1 MAEPFDL
8 STLTQPDDG
17 VLVDK
22 AAPED
27 LRLWSVTTIIGVLD
41 KPALIYWAA
50 EETAKAAVAIAGSL
64 PSRIAEEGEDNVID
78 HLKGARFRRP
88 KDMLSATDLGS
99 IAHRLFELWAITGI
113 RPTPDEVRQ
122 VIDQWAP
129 PKFNG
134 HAGEGA
140 VLERMLDQFDR
151 GWLDRFSPVYEAT
164 EVTVFHPDY
173 GYAGTSDGFA
183 SIAAGRLSIFDYKT
197 SRKSVDNRGK
207 PTGPYSE
214 AALQVAAYRHAPLA
228 AVWRPRRFEQM
239 RRRYYLLGPDERAL
253 AVPTPE
259 VTDGLIIHVTPDHC
273 TVHPARCD
281 EDVFTAFLYVLE
293 ASRWAND
300 LAPTV
305 IGDPIEV

>member
-1 MAEPFDL
+1 VSETFDL
-8 STLTQPDDG
+8 ATLTQPDDG
-17 VLVDK
+17 VDVAK
-22 AAPED
+22 PEAED
-27 LRLWSVTTIIGVLD
+27 LRLWSVTTLINVLD
-41 KPALIYWAA
+41 KPALTYWAA
-50 EETAKAAVAIAGSL
+50 EETAKAAVAIARTL
-64 PSRIAEEGEDNVID
+64 PARLEEEGAAAVID

-88 KDMLSATDLGS
+88 KDALSAKDLGS
-99 IAHRLFELWAITGI
+99 VAHRLFELWAITGV

-122 VIDQWAP
+122 VIDQHAAGG
-129 PKFNG
+129 FNG
-134 HAGEGA
+134 HAAEGA
-140 VLERMLDQFDR
+140 VLDRMMDQFDR

-173 GYAGTSDGFA
+173 GYAGTSDGYA

-214 AALQVAAYRHAPLA
+214 VALQLAGYRFAPLA

-253 AVPTPE
+253 AVPTPD
-259 VTDGLIIHVTPDHC
+259 VDSGLVVHVTPDHC
-273 TVHPARCD
+273 TVHPVRCD
-281 EDVFTAFLYVLE
+281 EAVFTAFLYVLE
-293 ASRWAND
+293 CSRWVND

-305 IGDPIEV
+305 VGDPLET